1 MSDPVTVLTS
11 MMHRYCVLFDAAR
24 FDEFAAQFEHGQ
36 WHRAQPGAAAARR
49 WIEEFVFTYDRRPG
63 TNHLTTNLVVE
74 IGAAGTTATAS
85 SYVTVFQSLPDFPL
99 QPIYAG
105 RYRDRFTL
113 VGDEWRWLRR
123 QSIGDLYGDISRH
136 VRRAPGAHP

>member
-1 MSDPVTVLTS
+1 MSDAEAVLTG
-11 MMHRYCVLFDAAR
+11 MVHRYCGLFDAAR

-36 WHRAQPGAAAARR
+36 WHRADPGAAAARR
-49 WIEEFVFTYDRRPG
+49 WIDEYVLLYDGRPG
-63 TNHLTTNLVVE
+63 TNHVTTNLVVE
-74 IGAAGTTATAS
+74 VDADGVSATAS

-105 RYRDRFTL
+105 RYRDRFAR

-123 QSIGDLYGDISRH
+123 QSIGDLYGDISHH
-136 VRRAPGAHP
+136 VRLPTAQP